1 MEDFSYTNRLHH
13 DENKYHGKA
22 SNHTACIETSKLDT
36 FPFICFRRCLF
47 SYPLLALDSS
57 FVRSKLLYV
66 SLTHSMATITDKL
79 TAVNNTG
86 AAPSSLEGNLETT
99 VNTTDRVQ
107 NTTVGVKKD
116 GEDSKATT
124 VAAPVTDTQKKKR
137 RAERFGMPVQLSEQ
151 EKRNSRAER

>member
-1 MEDFSYTNRLHH
+1 
-13 DENKYHGKA
+13 
-22 SNHTACIETSKLDT
+22 
-36 FPFICFRRCLF
+36 
-47 SYPLLALDSS
+47 
-57 FVRSKLLYV
+57 
-66 SLTHSMATITDKL
+66 MATITDKL